1 MTCTTRKAN
10 FIECDSLNCKNMKC
24 QNKFISG
31 RGNYKL
37 IITKQGSQGM
47 GVKLGQNDRI
57 DENIFIGEYTGQVR
71 SRSAVEKNSS
81 YSAKLSKNH
90 VVDAKDSTKILKY
103 LNHSCFPNARLE
115 VWLSEGKLFMS
126 IFYMKIKLTN
136 FILLIVDGFPRICLF
151 STRTIYANEWI
162 TISYG
167 KYAREMFHEQK
178 CTCEI
183 CD

>member
-1 MTCTTRKAN
+1 
-10 FIECDSLNCKNMKC
+10 MKC

-31 RGNYKL
+31 RGNFKL

-90 VVDAKDSTKILKY
+90 VVDAKDSTNILKY

-126 IFYMKIKLTN
+126 IFYMKIKLTIHAYVLFYMKIHAYCRWISQN
-136 FILLIVDGFPRICLF
+136 MFVFNKNYIC
-151 STRTIYANEWI
+151 E
-162 TISYG
+162 
-167 KYAREMFHEQK
+167 
-178 CTCEI
+178 
-183 CD
+183 

>member
-1 MTCTTRKAN
+1 
-10 FIECDSLNCKNMKC
+10 MKC

-31 RGNYKL
+31 RGNFKL

-47 GVKLGQNDRI
+47 GVKLSQNDRI

-90 VVDAKDSTKILKY
+90 VVDAKDSTNILKY

-126 IFYMKIKLTN
+126 IFYMKIKLTIHAYVLFYMKIHAYCRWISQN
-136 FILLIVDGFPRICLF
+136 MFVFNKNYIC
-151 STRTIYANEWI
+151 E
-162 TISYG
+162 
-167 KYAREMFHEQK
+167 
-178 CTCEI
+178 
-183 CD
+183 

>member
-1 MTCTTRKAN
+1 MLVFWN
-10 FIECDSLNCKNMKC
+10 L
-24 QNKFISG
+24 
-31 RGNYKL
+31 KL

-90 VVDAKDSTKILKY
+90 VVDAKDSTNILKY
-103 LNHSCFPNARLE
+103 LNHSCFPTARLE

-126 IFYMKIKLTN
+126 IFYMKIKLTIHAYVLFYMKIHAYCRWISQN
-136 FILLIVDGFPRICLF
+136 MFVFNKNYIC
-151 STRTIYANEWI
+151 E
-162 TISYG
+162 
-167 KYAREMFHEQK
+167 
-178 CTCEI
+178 
-183 CD
+183 

>member
-1 MTCTTRKAN
+1 
-10 FIECDSLNCKNMKC
+10 MKC

-31 RGNYKL
+31 RGNFKL

-90 VVDAKDSTKILKY
+90 VVDAKDSTNILKY

-126 IFYMKIKLTN
+126 IFYMKIKLTIHAYVLFYMKIHAYCRWISQN
-136 FILLIVDGFPRICLF
+136 MFVFNENYIC
-151 STRTIYANEWI
+151 E
-162 TISYG
+162 
-167 KYAREMFHEQK
+167 
-178 CTCEI
+178 
-183 CD
+183 

>member
-57 DENIFIGEYTGQVR
+57 DENIFIGEYWRV
-71 SRSAVEKNSS
+71 
-81 YSAKLSKNH
+81 H
-90 VVDAKDSTKILKY
+90 DSLY
-103 LNHSCFPNARLE
+103 D
-115 VWLSEGKLFMS
+115 
-126 IFYMKIKLTN
+126 LTN
-136 FILLIVDGFPRICLF
+136 F
-151 STRTIYANEWI
+151 
-162 TISYG
+162 
-167 KYAREMFHEQK
+167 
-178 CTCEI
+178 TCI
-183 CD
+183 HPGG